1 MKCLGSSLK
10 NKENFSV
17 VRQIHTVLVMHF
29 VEGHK
34 QSDIATR
41 LNMSTAK
48 VNRLIKQGRELGMVH
63 VTVTSPFHRL
73 STLEKMLTDKWPLDN
88 ALVTPTISG
97 NIETVLQQVGTAAA
111 SQLAESVR
119 DGDIIAI
126 TGGKGVS
133 AMVENLDVDRTFDVT
148 VVPLTGCVQ
157 GKHYTDVNHVATML
171 ADRLGGKA
179 MLIHAPLF
187 AESEKERDMLFSLR
201 QIGEV
206 FDMARNADIALMGL
220 GSILTP
226 SSSYYDLH
234 PIPVEKRT
242 ALIEKGAVGE
252 FVAHL
257 IDEQGKP
264 CDVELNQRLLALE
277 PSEVAKI
284 PKTIGIAAGE
294 EKVKPVQSVLNG
306 EYLSSLVVDENTATA
321 ALNLNPETVYV

>member
-1 MKCLGSSLK
+1 MASTVKSK
-10 NKENFSV
+10 DDFSV
-17 VRQIHTVLVMHF
+17 IRQIHTVLVMHF

-34 QSDIATR
+34 QADIATK

-63 VTVTSPFHRL
+63 IAVTSPFARL
-73 STLEKMLTDKWPLDN
+73 SDLENRLTAHWPLKN
-88 ALVTPTISG
+88 ALVTPTLSG
-97 NIETVLQQVGTAAA
+97 NMETVLQQVGAAA
-111 SQLAESVR
+111 GSLLAETVR
-119 DGDIIAI
+119 DGDVIAI

-133 AMVENLDVDRTFDVT
+133 ALVENLNVDRKFDVT

-171 ADRLGGKA
+171 AERLGGKA

-187 AESEKERDMLFSLR
+187 AESKQERDMLFSLR

-206 FDMARNADIALMGL
+206 FDMARNANIALTGL

-234 PIPVEKRT
+234 PIPVEERST
-242 ALIEKGAVGE
+242 LIEKGAVGE

-257 IDEQGKP
+257 VDKEGSP
-264 CDVELNQRLLALE
+264 CDVELNQRLLALN

-284 PKTIGIAAGE
+284 PKTIGIAAGA
-294 EKVKPVQSVLNG
+294 EKVEPVHAVLNG
-306 EYLSSLVVDENTATA
+306 GSLSSLVVDEATA
-321 ALNLNPETVYV
+321 IAALELKAEST